1 MGRDVTR
8 YRIGTNVFTRDQER
22 ERDMKERQAFM
33 ERTGY
38 VQLITQLRHEVK
50 RLGGNFDVIA

>member
-1 MGRDVTR
+1 
-8 YRIGTNVFTRDQER
+8 
-22 ERDMKERQAFM
+22 M

>member
-1 MGRDVTR
+1 
-8 YRIGTNVFTRDQER
+8 
-22 ERDMKERQAFM
+22 MKERQAFM